1 MIHRQQDSFVS
12 SAGSAGVRGKAA
24 IVGVGTTR
32 QGEHPGRSAEEIGI
46 EALQLALDDA
56 GIGKASLDGLIT
68 CKTIEGFGVDTAYG
82 SLLGVDLAYSASL
95 DYGTC
100 NFSLHL
106 AVMAIAAGLATTVA
120 LIYGCNQRTHRV
132 RFTGTA
138 SPAAD
143 FTLPHGY
150 LHMGGPYAM
159 AFRRHQHLYGT
170 TEEQLGHVAVAQRE
184 YARLNPLA
192 IFRDP
197 LTIDE
202 YMAAP
207 YLIAPLRRHDMTM
220 ISDGGAAL
228 IVTAADRARDFRRAP
243 VYVLGL
249 AEHAGLAASE
259 LEDNVMRP
267 WLERVATRLYESARI
282 DRSEVDVLYIQD
294 PFSVYVLTMLESFG
308 FCGPGESG
316 PFVQEGRTRL
326 GGELPVNTNGGHL
339 SEAYMWGWL
348 HLCEAVRQLRGECG
362 ARQVADA
369 KIAQYCSAMANQ
381 KGAASILGV
390 EP

>member
-1 MIHRQQDSFVS
+1 MSTCSTLSI
-12 SAGSAGVRGKAA
+12 RGRAA
-24 IVGVGTTR
+24 IVGVGTTA
-32 QGEHPGRSAEEIGI
+32 QGEHPGRRAEDLGV
-46 EALQLALDDA
+46 EALQLALADA
-56 GIGKASLDGLIT
+56 GIAKSAIDGLIT
-68 CKTIEGFGVDTAYG
+68 CKTSEGFGVDTAYG
-82 SLLGVDLAYSASL
+82 PLLGIDPMYSASL

-120 LIYGCNQRTHRV
+120 LIYGCNQRTNRA

-138 SPAAD
+138 NPAVD
-143 FTLPHGY
+143 FTAPYGY

-170 TEEQLGHVAVAQRE
+170 TEEQLGHVAVIQRE
-184 YARLNPLA
+184 HARLNPLA
-192 IFRDP
+192 IFREP
-197 LTIDE
+197 LTIDD
-202 YMAAP
+202 YMRSP
-207 YLIAPLRRHDMTM
+207 YLIEPFRRHDMTM

-228 IVTAADRARDFRRAP
+228 IVTVADRARDFKSRP
-243 VYVLGL
+243 VYVLGM
-249 AEHAGLAASE
+249 AEHAGLAANE
-259 LEDNVMRP
+259 LEENVMRP
-267 WLERVATRLYESARI
+267 WLTKVADRLYDSAHIARK
-282 DRSEVDVLYIQD
+282 DVDVLYIQD
-294 PFSVYVLTMLESFG
+294 PFSFYVLAMLEAFG

-326 GGELPVNTNGGHL
+326 GGDLPVNTNGGHL

-348 HLCEAVRQLRGECG
+348 HLCEAVRQLRNECG
-362 ARQVADA
+362 ARQVAGA
-369 KIAQYCSAMANQ
+369 RIAQYCSTMANF